1 MNKLEHLKHINED
14 DSKAIIETWETSV
27 IATHLF
33 LTKDDVESIKPEVL
47 AGAGFVE
54 HFYVIR
60 DNSNIIR
67 AFLGVHNKKIEMLF
81 VHNDF
86 RSKGLGT
93 KLIEFAIEKLNVSA
107 VDVNEQN
114 PLAVDFYKNIGFEVF
129 DRSETDDQGRN
140 FPILF
145 MRLKN
150 RQ

>member
-1 MNKLEHLKHINED
+1 MNKLELLKNINEY
-14 DSKAIIETWETSV
+14 DSKDIIETWETSV

-33 LTKDDVESIKPEVL
+33 LTKDDIESIKPEVL
-47 AGAGFVE
+47 AGASFVE

-60 DNSNIIR
+60 DDNNIIR
-67 AFLGVHNKKIEMLF
+67 SFLGVHNKKVEMLF

-93 KLIEFAIEKLNVSA
+93 KLIKFAIENLNVSA

-114 PLAVDFYKNIGFEVF
+114 PLAVDFYKNIGFEVL